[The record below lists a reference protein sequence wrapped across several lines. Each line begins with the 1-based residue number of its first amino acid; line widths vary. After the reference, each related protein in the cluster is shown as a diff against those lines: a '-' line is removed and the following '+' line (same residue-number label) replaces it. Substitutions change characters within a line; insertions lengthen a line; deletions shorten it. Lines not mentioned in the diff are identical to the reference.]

1 MKKGYQLLDYF
12 LHPEMRNLVNVL
24 LVSYK
29 LLTNGKVRFNITW
42 NSHKIQSF
50 FNNKDKIKHFS
61 CVTYKDSCSCGAD
74 HIGETKTKY

>member
-61 CVTYKDSCSCGAD
+61 CVTYKGSCSCGAD